1 MIGHT
6 ADDYKTLRN
15 TILDLIN
22 SEKVKDLEKKPS
34 AKIWA
39 LSEYRDEPHTKKITT

>member
-1 MIGHT
+1 MIEHT
-6 ADDYKTLRN
+6 TNDGRTLRN
-15 TILDLIN
+15 AILDIID
-22 SEKVKDLEKKPS
+22 SEKVKDLKKKPS